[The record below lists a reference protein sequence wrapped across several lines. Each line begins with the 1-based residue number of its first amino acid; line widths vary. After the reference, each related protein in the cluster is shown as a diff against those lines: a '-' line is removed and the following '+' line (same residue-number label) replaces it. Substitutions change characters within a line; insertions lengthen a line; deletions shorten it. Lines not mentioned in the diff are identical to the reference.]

1 MLQNIPNDEFIVLQI
16 FPKNKDLIIQISHK
30 DNSVVNV
37 DRQDYINKK
46 NNILSNKK
54 KSTIVNLKDTLNL
67 NFAIKQEKCVD
78 KVLKK
83 LVECKGM
90 TETNR

>member
-1 MLQNIPNDEFIVLQI
+1 MPQNIPNDEFIVLQI
-16 FPKNKDLIIQISHK
+16 FPKNKDLIIEISHK
-30 DNSVVNV
+30 GNSVVIV

-46 NNILSNKK
+46 NNILSDKK
-54 KSTIVNLKDTLNL
+54 KFTIVKLKDTLHL
-67 NFAIKQEKCVD
+67 NFAIKQKKRVY

-90 TETNR
+90 AETNR